1 MPPRGV
7 IEPVLCELIRSA
19 EAARLWGGLLRGRLM
34 KVIYFAAAIWAA
46 LVGPFAAE
54 ARSDEAFQAA
64 GPPSGTGSYDGLVDV
79 FEDFLNFKAPSAWN
93 ANFNDPNAPDHGLI
107 DYSREAIA
115 ERTQELASLRA
126 RLDDMNVASWSR
138 AQQAEYLAV
147 RAQFDAQEFR
157 LKISRPWARDP
168 GFYVDQLQR
177 FSFTALP
184 VDGEDKAKL
193 ERQLAAVPMIVAAAK
208 QNLNNVAAD
217 YATLAIHNL
226 THSDGVGHG
235 HPYRAVPPAGVIG
248 WYDDFLIRAQ
258 SEQPALLPAIEEAK
272 AAAAE
277 FLQWLNDHSSDF
289 TANAGVGAEHYD
301 WYLKN
306 AKLLPYTSDDLIAL
320 GDQEWD
326 RLFSFYA
333 LARHR
338 NRNRAELTPATSA
351 KDYQKRI
358 EKTDRNI
365 RKFLER
371 EEIITIPDYVGVL
384 ATNAPFIERPGG
396 LNFWEAVQFRDPH
409 PDHLH
414 AVIPGHRFDGLVEDN
429 NDHPIRGRI
438 SDGVRAE
445 GWGVYLE
452 EAMMQAGVLEDHPRV
467 DELIY
472 LFGIFRA
479 ARVPADVRMQRNE
492 QTVQEAV
499 DFMRAK
505 TPWLD
510 ENVARVDAEI
520 YLRRPPGYG
529 VGYTIGN
536 LQMRGLLADRADQL
550 GDDFDLKEFHDGF
563 MASGRLPISLIR
575 WEMTGLDDEV
585 AAFWRRAPMPE

>member
-1 MPPRGV
+1 
-7 IEPVLCELIRSA
+7 
-19 EAARLWGGLLRGRLM
+19 M
-34 KVIYFAAAIWAA
+34 KVMFIAAALGVAV
-46 LVGPFAAE
+46 LTPFAVAAQSGAQSE
-54 ARSDEAFQAA
+54 MA
-64 GPPSGTGSYDGLVDV
+64 GPPSGAGTYDDLVNV
-79 FEDFLNFKAPSAWN
+79 FEDFLSFKAPSAWN

-107 DYSREAIA
+107 DYSRKAIA
-115 ERTQELASLRA
+115 QRALDLKTLRV
-126 RLDDMNVASWSR
+126 RLDDMNVASWPR

-177 FSFTALP
+177 FAFTELP
-184 VDGEDKAKL
+184 VAGAEKSKL
-193 ERQLAAVPMIVAAAK
+193 ERQLAAVPTIVGTAK
-208 QNLNNVAAD
+208 QNLNSVALD

-226 THSDGVGHG
+226 TTSDGVGHG
-235 HPYRAVPPAGVIG
+235 HPYRATPPAGVIG
-248 WYDDFLIRAQ
+248 WYDDLLSRAQ
-258 SEQPALLPAIEEAK
+258 SAQPALAPAIEEAK
-272 AAAAE
+272 SAAE
-277 FLQWLNDHSSDF
+277 DYLNWLNDNAPHF
-289 TANAGVGAEHYD
+289 TGNAGVGAGQYD
-301 WYLKN
+301 WYLKH
-306 AKLLPYTSDDLIAL
+306 AKLLPYTSDDLVLL
-320 GDQEWD
+320 GAQEWD

-338 NRNRAELTPATSA
+338 NRDLPELTPAKSA
-351 KDYQKRI
+351 KEYKKRI

-365 RKFLER
+365 RKFLVR
-371 EEIITIPDYVGVL
+371 EDIITIPDYVGVL
-384 ATNAPFIERPGG
+384 STNAPFVTRPDG

-429 NDHPIRGRI
+429 NDHAIRGRI

-452 EAMMQAGVLEDHPRV
+452 EAMMQAGVLEGYQRV

-479 ARVPADVRMQRNE
+479 ARVPADVGMQRNE
-492 QTVQEAV
+492 MTVQAAV

-550 GDDFDLKEFHDGF
+550 GNEFDLQEFHDGF
-563 MASGRLPISLIR
+563 LASGRLPISLIR

-585 AAFWRRAPMPE
+585 RDFWAHAPIPQ